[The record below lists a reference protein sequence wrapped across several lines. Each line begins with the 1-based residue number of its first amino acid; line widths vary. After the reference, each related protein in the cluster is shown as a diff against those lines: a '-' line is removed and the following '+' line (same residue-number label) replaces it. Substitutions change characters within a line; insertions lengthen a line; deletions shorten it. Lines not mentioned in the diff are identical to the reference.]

1 MSKKLQQLDLIPASS
16 AHLEEITPDLLRV
29 IRQLPTF
36 LRAWNYAQ
44 ALSGLEDKEVY
55 GPLGIDA
62 SHWTRI
68 TKGAASPPA
77 DERFTRYL
85 DIVHNEIP
93 LIWFAESRGYDWSTI
108 RKHQSDLEKENAR
121 LKTELADRDRALS
134 LLARHM
140 TGK

>member
-1 MSKKLQQLDLIPASS
+1 LQQLDFIPVGSP
-16 AHLEEITPDLLRV
+16 HQEEVTPDLLRAV
-29 IRQLPTF
+29 RRRPTF
-36 LRAWNYAQ
+36 LRAWHFAQ
-44 ALSGLEDKEVY
+44 ELSGLEDKEVY

-68 TKGAASPPA
+68 KNGAASPPA
-77 DERFTRYL
+77 DERFVQYM

-93 LIWFAESRGYDWSTI
+93 LIWLAESRGYDWQTI

-121 LKTELADRDRALS
+121 LRKELEDRDRAMS

>member
-1 MSKKLQQLDLIPASS
+1 MSRKLQQLDFIPVSE
-16 AHLEEITPDLLRV
+16 AHQEEVTPDLLRT
-29 IRQLPTF
+29 IRRRPTL
-36 LRAWNYAQ
+36 LRAWHLAQ
-44 ALSGLEDKEVY
+44 ELSGLEDKEVY

-68 TKGAASPPA
+68 KNGAASPPA
-77 DERFTRYL
+77 DGRFSQYM
-85 DIVHNEIP
+85 DIVHNEVP
-93 LIWFAESRGYDWSTI
+93 LIWLAESRGYDWLSI